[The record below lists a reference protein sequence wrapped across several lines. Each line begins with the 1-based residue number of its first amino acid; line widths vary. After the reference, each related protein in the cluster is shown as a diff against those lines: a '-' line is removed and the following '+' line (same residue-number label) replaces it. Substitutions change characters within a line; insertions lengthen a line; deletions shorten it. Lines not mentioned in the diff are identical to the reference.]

1 MKAGGAWWRD
11 TIALLTPTP
20 LRSHLMV
27 SEITG
32 KNPRINF
39 RGFFIMPTH
48 GKRRIPMDRTSKI
61 IFALIAAGLWFNGAA
76 NLLRPAYAQQD
87 ALNDIKVSVRSIAQ
101 DLQFLVAG
109 DVVACKNP
117 RLCQ

>member
-1 MKAGGAWWRD
+1 
-11 TIALLTPTP
+11 
-20 LRSHLMV
+20 MV

-39 RGFFIMPTH
+39 RGFFIMPAH

-61 IFALIAAGLWFNGAA
+61 IFALITAGLWFNAAA

-87 ALNDIKVSVRSIAQ
+87 TLHDISVSCRRRRRCLQKPTAMSVRVHFNQCRWS
-101 DLQFLVAG
+101 
-109 DVVACKNP
+109 
-117 RLCQ
+117 